1 MDPGSFRFVNMYMI
15 IYFLFSKLM
24 LLFMLIL
31 ISCHSTTRSSKIDKN
46 YEVNVC
52 VRVCADRSFDAVNP
66 TVPIVRYAVSSSS
79 YNFF

>member
-1 MDPGSFRFVNMYMI
+1 
-15 IYFLFSKLM
+15 
-24 LLFMLIL
+24 MLIL

-66 TVPIVRYAVSSSS
+66 TVPIVRYAVSSLS
-79 YNFF
+79 